1 MNMGAV
7 SKLQAAVVC
16 ALIVQTGVAF
26 ADPTSQVTNQDVKTA
41 LDSCPKGTVE
51 GPDGVCVKP
60 KSGRMGFDL
69 AAPSDNDS
77 AASTNSTGATRSIG
91 NVSSAAEKPQKTVDL
106 KMTFQPGSAELN
118 DQDKANA
125 KTLAAMLLLP
135 KYAHAKVKING
146 STDTTGSAADNLDL
160 SKRRAESV
168 KTFLVSSGV
177 EATRLETM
185 GYSHTKLAMSL
196 VIAQRVE

>member
-1 MNMGAV
+1 MGAV

-16 ALIVQTGVAF
+16 ALMVQAGVAF
-26 ADPTSQVTNQDVKTA
+26 ADPTSQVTNQDVKSA

-51 GPDGVCVKP
+51 GPDGVCVHP

-77 AASTNSTGATRSIG
+77 SAPAASTGGTRSIG
-91 NVSSAAEKPQKTVDL
+91 NASAVVQKPQKTVDL
-106 KMTFQPGSAELN
+106 KMSFGAGSADMN

-135 KYAHAKVKING
+135 KYAHAKVLIKG
-146 STDTTGSAADNLDL
+146 STDATGSASDMLDL

-168 KTFLVSSGV
+168 KTYLVSSGV
-177 EATRLETM
+177 DAARLETV
-185 GYSHTKLAMSL
+185 GYSHAKLAMSL